1 VRYGWAVQGRFPG
14 FGSRTPAARL
24 LLAASALLVACSPA
38 QPPRWAEGGAPL
50 AFAPARWERDSGGPV
65 ELRADGHVLV
75 DGDLAFVVDRVGR
88 VTNSDYDAYA
98 VLLPDGQLAGTDNQ
112 SLGRVGVT
120 NASAPGGDV
129 AWLAVMPDGRVTYF
143 DTDGERTS
151 GGVWR
156 GCGGPVQRTCTLITQ
171 LLAIANYRGA
181 RSGVGIGI
189 GVGVG
194 VGVGF

>member
-1 VRYGWAVQGRFPG
+1 MRYGWAVRGRFHPFSSG
-14 FGSRTPAARL
+14 GAVTTA
-24 LLAASALLVACSPA
+24 LLAVTVSLVACSPA

-50 AFAPARWERDSGGPV
+50 AFSSARWERESGGTV
-65 ELRADGHVLV
+65 ELRSDGHVLV

-88 VTNSDYDAYA
+88 VANSDYDAYA
-98 VLLPDGQLAGTDNQ
+98 VLLPDGRLAGTDNQ

-143 DTDGERTS
+143 DTDGERTA

-171 LLAIANYRGA
+171 LLAVGNYRGSRA
-181 RSGVGIGI
+181 GVGI

-194 VGVGF
+194 VGVGVGF